1 MSILSK
7 YAERNIKKFIASK
20 IGKLGKKGAIL
31 WAVGVIVKHTPTKK
45 DDAMFEVVK
54 KALKN
59 Y

>member
-1 MSILSK
+1 MSMFSK

-31 WAVGVIVKHTPTKK
+31 WVVGFVVKHTPTKK
-45 DDAMFEVVK
+45 DDEMLEK
-54 KALKN
+54 IKAVLRE

>member
-31 WAVGVIVKHTPTKK
+31 WAVSFIVKHTPTKK

>member
-1 MSILSK
+1 MSIFSK

-31 WAVGVIVKHTPTKK
+31 WVVGFVVKHTPTKK
-45 DDAMFEVVK
+45 DDEMFEVIK

>member
-31 WAVGVIVKHTPTKK
+31 WAVGFIVKHTPTKK

-54 KALKN
+54 KALKKF
-59 Y
+59 

>member
-1 MSILSK
+1 MSWASK
-7 YAERNIKKFIASK
+7 FAERNIKKFIESK

-45 DDAMFEVVK
+45 DDAMFDVVK
-54 KALKN
+54 EALKK

>member
-31 WAVGVIVKHTPTKK
+31 WAVGLIVKHTPTKK